1 MYAFITGDVF
11 SIAEDHIVLD
21 HDGIGYKIFCSG
33 LTAQTMNIGDNT
45 RLYTEY
51 IVRDD
56 GVYLYGFADEDER
69 TLFNDLT
76 TVTSIGPKVA
86 MGILSALTVR
96 QIRYGVLNNDID
108 LLMRAP
114 GVGKKTASRLI
125 LELVDKMKAWVLAD
139 EGQDDEPLPQVK
151 GDDSLIATAVEALLN
166 LGYQKKDVE
175 AVVKRNAKEQ
185 DRLEDLIRKS
195 LSDLAL

>member
-11 SIAEDHIVLD
+11 SIAEDHVVLD
-21 HDGIGYKIFCSG
+21 HDGIGYRIFCSG
-33 LTAQTMNIGDNT
+33 QTVQTLRLGDST

-56 GVYLYGFADEDER
+56 GVFLYGFADEDER
-69 TLFNDLT
+69 RLFNDLT

-96 QIRYGVLNNDID
+96 QIRYGVLNNDVD

-114 GVGKKTASRLI
+114 GVGKKTASRLV
-125 LELVDKMKAWVLAD
+125 LELVDKMKAWALAD
-139 EGQDDEPLPQVK
+139 DDQDFEPLPQDQ
-151 GDDSLIATAVEALLN
+151 GDDSLVATAVEALLN

-175 AVVKRNAKEQ
+175 AVVKRNAKGL